1 MKILVVMTEDKLE
14 KLVSDRITEAQAQDN
29 QNYEREI
36 LLKQANL
43 ATLQGQINPHFLYNT
58 LECIRGMALLED
70 AEDVADIAWSLSNF
84 FRYSIS
90 GNSDIVTLKDELE
103 NVRNY
108 IKIQQYRFKDRF
120 SLEIFN
126 EPEVKDVIL
135 PKLTLQ
141 PVVENAILHG
151 LSDVMSGGTVSVTAR
166 RIQSN
171 VQIMVSDNGCGMTPE
186 QLEFMCSK
194 IRDGKPERGEGSHHT
209 GIGMQNVDKR
219 LKLHF
224 GQEYGISIY
233 SCEGLGT
240 DVEILIPYKL
250 SSKE

>member
-1 MKILVVMTEDKLE
+1 
-14 KLVSDRITEAQAQDN
+14 
-29 QNYEREI
+29 
-36 LLKQANL
+36 
-43 ATLQGQINPHFLYNT
+43 
-58 LECIRGMALLED
+58 
-70 AEDVADIAWSLSNF
+70 
-84 FRYSIS
+84 
-90 GNSDIVTLKDELE
+90 
-103 NVRNY
+103 
-108 IKIQQYRFKDRF
+108 
-120 SLEIFN
+120 
-126 EPEVKDVIL
+126 
-135 PKLTLQ
+135 
-141 PVVENAILHG
+141 
-151 LSDVMSGGTVSVTAR
+151 
-166 RIQSN
+166 
-171 VQIMVSDNGCGMTPE
+171 MTPE